1 MVNYRFGGTLM
12 DDESARIMR
21 WYGFE
26 DNVSPSDIR
35 NVLQKAN
42 GEEVVLEVNCD
53 GGDLMVGTEIKD
65 ILQGYSGRVVAD
77 IQSRSASAATVAM
90 MGADEIVAEDTALIC
105 VHNPTTLA
113 RGEQKDMQGAADTLS
128 ACKDVILNAYMG
140 RAKVSR
146 EELSALMD
154 RDVFI
159 TAEKAVEYGLVDS
172 IKEKAGDADGVRIVA
187 SVGGVHFP
195 TEKMIADWREMKA
208 REKAENDAGGNPA
221 DQNGELEK
229 KRLLANAFLAKYR

>member
-1 MVNYRFGGTLM
+1 MNFRFGGTLM
-12 DDESARIMR
+12 DDEYADIMR
-21 WYGFE
+21 WWGYN
-26 DNVSPSDIR
+26 DNVCPSDIR
-35 NVLQKAN
+35 NLCRDAA
-42 GEEVVLEVNCD
+42 GEELILEVNCD
-53 GGDLMVGTEIKD
+53 GGDLMVGTEIKN
-65 ILQGYSGRVVAD
+65 ILQGYSGRVVAE

-105 VHNPTTLA
+105 VHNPTTYA

-172 IKEKAGDADGVRIVA
+172 IKAQDTEGVRIVA
-187 SVGGVHFP
+187 GVGGVHFP
-195 TEKMIADWREMKA
+195 TEKMISDWQAMKA
-208 REKAENDAGGNPA
+208 AEKTKTD
-221 DQNGELEK
+221 DLEK
-229 KRLLANAFLAKYR
+229 KRLLAKAFLAKYR

>member
-1 MVNYRFGGTLM
+1 MNYRFGGTLM
-12 DDESARIMR
+12 DDESADIMR
-21 WYGFE
+21 WWGYT
-26 DNVSPSDIR
+26 DNVCPSDIR
-35 NVLQKAN
+35 NLLEKAG

-53 GGDLMVGTEIKD
+53 GGDLMVGTEIYTM
-65 ILQGYSGRVVAD
+65 LRSYSGRVVAD

-90 MGADEIVAEDTALIC
+90 MGADEITAENTALIC
-105 VHNPTTLA
+105 VHNPTTYA
-113 RGEQKDMQGAADTLS
+113 RGEQRKLQGAADTLG
-128 ACKDVILNAYMG
+128 ACKEVILNAYMG

-172 IKEKAGDADGVRIVA
+172 IKAQDAEGVRIVA
-187 SVGGVHFP
+187 GVGGVHFP
-195 TEKMIADWREMKA
+195 TEKMISDWQAMKA
-208 REKAENDAGGNPA
+208 AEKNNTD
-221 DQNGELEK
+221 DLEK